1 MTTPQFDTL
10 RAAKT
15 LKRGGFNE
23 TQAETVVNTL
33 DQAVN
38 ENLGTKTDLKLLQAE
53 VKQGFTETNA
63 ATDKAVAK
71 SEAATEKAIIKSEAA
86 VKQGFTEANAA
97 TTNAI
102 AKSEAA
108 MKQGLTEANAA
119 TTNAI
124 AEIRT
129 AIAEMRADSA
139 QKSEEKFTT
148 LYRHLWVVGASIVV
162 IMITLFLVN

>member
-102 AKSEAA
+102 A
-108 MKQGLTEANAA
+108 
-119 TTNAI
+119 
-124 AEIRT
+124 EIRT

>member
-23 TQAETVVNTL
+23 TQAESVVHTL

-38 ENLGTKTDLKLLQAE
+38 ENFGTKTDLKLLQSE
-53 VKQGFTETNA
+53 MKQGFTETNA
-63 ATDKAVAK
+63 TTEKAIAR
-71 SEAATEKAIIKSEAA
+71 SEAATEKAI
-86 VKQGFTEANAA
+86 
-97 TTNAI
+97 

-108 MKQGLTEANAA
+108 TS
-119 TTNAI
+119 NAI
-124 AEIRT
+124 AEMRT

>member
-38 ENLGTKTDLKLLQAE
+38 ENLGTKTDLKLLRAE
-53 VKQGFTETNA
+53 MKQSFTETNA
-63 ATDKAVAK
+63 AT
-71 SEAATEKAIIKSEAA
+71 EK
-86 VKQGFTEANAA
+86 
-97 TTNAI
+97 AI
-102 AKSEAA
+102 AKSEANTDKA
-108 MKQGLTEANAA
+108 IAKSEAN
-119 TTNAI
+119 TDKAI
-124 AEIRT
+124 AEMRT

>member
-15 LKRGGFNE
+15 LKRGGFDE
-23 TQAETVVNTL
+23 TQAESVVHTL

-38 ENLGTKTDLKLLQAE
+38 ENFGTKTDLKLLQSE
-53 VKQGFTETNA
+53 MKQGFTETNA
-63 ATDKAVAK
+63 ATEKAIAK
-71 SEAATEKAIIKSEAA
+71 SEAATEKAI
-86 VKQGFTEANAA
+86 
-97 TTNAI
+97 

-108 MKQGLTEANAA
+108 TEKAIARSETA
-119 TTNAI
+119 TSNAI
-124 AEIRT
+124 AEMRT
-129 AIAEMRADSA
+129 AFAEMRADSA

-148 LYRHLWVVGASIVV
+148 LCRHLWVVGASIVV

>member
-38 ENLGTKTDLKLLQAE
+38 ENLGTKTDLKLLRAE
-53 VKQGFTETNA
+53 MKQSFTETNA
-63 ATDKAVAK
+63 AT
-71 SEAATEKAIIKSEAA
+71 EK
-86 VKQGFTEANAA
+86 
-97 TTNAI
+97 AI
-102 AKSEAA
+102 AKSEANTDKA
-108 MKQGLTEANAA
+108 IAKSEANTEKAIA
-119 TTNAI
+119 KSEANTEKAI
-124 AEIRT
+124 AEMRT